1 MESTGILIVCIA
13 LTLISVVLMTSS
25 VCVWVYRD
33 AKERG
38 ERAWMWVAVILMSSP
53 ILGGLL
59 YLIARR
65 EEKLP
70 CRFCGWKVNRDAR
83 YCERCGREYPL
94 PENTERK
101 TDAKI
106 GSRTKK
112 MLAVFSIGLVMMI
125 CSVVFLVVSA
135 VGSDDIDWNTGW
147 VMMNVESTRDNV
159 WSFRY
164 NKASENYHTS
174 SKLKVENPDR
184 QRLAIRLRFEQ
195 EEEMKVVI
203 EQDGTEQESFVQS
216 GTQTSYLPLNEFEPG
231 KVKVTFYNNGV
242 SDVRAEVTVE

>member
-1 MESTGILIVCIA
+1 MESTTILIVCIV
-13 LTLISVVLMTSS
+13 LTLISVVLMTAS

-38 ERAWMWVAVILMSSP
+38 ERAWIWVAVILMSSP

-94 PENTERK
+94 PENTERE
-101 TDAKI
+101 TASKI
-106 GSRTKK
+106 DSRTKK
-112 MLAVFSIGLVMMI
+112 MLAVFSIGLIMMI
-125 CSVVFLVVSA
+125 CSVAFLVVSA
-135 VGSDDIDWNTGW
+135 VGSGDMDWNTGW
-147 VMMNVESTRDNV
+147 VMMNVESSRDNV

-174 SKLKVENPDR
+174 SKLKVENPEQ
-184 QRLAIRLRFEQ
+184 QRLAVQLQFEQ
-195 EEEMKVVI
+195 GKEMKVVM
-203 EQDGTEQESFVQS
+203 EQEGVVQESFVQS
-216 GTQTSYLPLNEFEPG
+216 STQTQYLPLNKFQQG
-231 KVKVTFYNNGV
+231 KVKVTFYNNGAA
-242 SDVRAEVTVE
+242 DVRAKVTIE